1 MPKYI
6 TCDSAS
12 HAFSSSSDVSLSEK
26 LLSGV
31 SKTATL
37 VGETFGPR
45 GNNIILSDQFE
56 IGQGSPT
63 VKVTKDGITV
73 LRNIEFED
81 CYENLA
87 ATILRSASDQTNS
100 QAGDGTTGT
109 CILAESIFKNGL
121 KYFASG
127 VNRMQV
133 RNGISKA
140 AKRVVSD
147 LRKLSKKISG
157 EKEIWNV
164 AYVSSNHSTEIADV
178 LAGVFSKIG
187 PNGTIRVEE
196 GNSLNIESRIVEG
209 MQFAEGYISPYFA
222 TNSKMEAVMEN
233 PWIFIY
239 NKRISSI
246 NEILGPIQKV
256 MDSVKSGERSI
267 LIIADDID
275 GDALSTIIYNRLRG
289 LQICAV
295 KSPSY
300 GENRKNMMADIA
312 ILTGGKVISE
322 ETGIGAADVDFEVIG
337 GAKQAIVTKNSCTI
351 IGGEGDTGAIE
362 MRVEQLKS
370 QIEYSTDYYDL
381 KKMQERLAKLTDGI
395 GIVSVGANTEL
406 ELKEKKYLV
415 DDAFCACKA
424 AIAEGVLPGGGIAL
438 HAVKKEIAEWIA
450 EQTVSKSELKTD
462 AEIIGA
468 NIVLEA
474 CDAPIRRILQNAGIA
489 PDIILEK
496 IDTLQEK
503 HAIMYRDS
511 EELPAGDDTISNDF
525 TGYNV
530 LTEEYVMMFE
540 AGIMDSTSAIV
551 AEVQNASSVAGVL
564 LTTTGAVVN
573 KHRPQPVAPQLGEQI
588 GGF

>member
-1 MPKYI
+1 MARFI

-12 HAFSSSSDVSLSEK
+12 SAFSASPSVSLTEK

-31 SKTATL
+31 SKTAAL
-37 VGETFGPR
+37 VGETYGPR
-45 GNNIILSDQFE
+45 GNNIILSDQVE
-56 IGQGSPT
+56 GGGAPL

-73 LRNIEFED
+73 LRGISFDD

-87 ATILRSASDQTNS
+87 VSILKTASDQTNF

-109 CILAESIFKNGL
+109 CILAESIFKEGL
-121 KYFASG
+121 KCFVSG

-140 AKRVVSD
+140 AKRAISD
-147 LRKLSKKISG
+147 LRKLSKKISS
-157 EKEIWNV
+157 KEDIWNV

-178 LAGVFSKIG
+178 LSDVFSKIG

-196 GNSLNIESRIVEG
+196 GNSVNIESKIVEG

-222 TNSKMEAVMEN
+222 TNSKMEAVLEN

-246 NEILGPIQKV
+246 NEILAPIGKV

-275 GDALSTIIYNRLRG
+275 GDALSTVIYNRLRG

-322 ETGIGAADVDFEVIG
+322 ETGIGPQDVTLEVIG
-337 GAKQAIVTKNSCTI
+337 EAKQVIVTKNSCTI
-351 IGGEGDTGAIE
+351 VGGSGDAEEIK

-370 QIEYSTDYYDL
+370 QIEYSTDAYDL

-395 GIVSVGANTEL
+395 GIVSVGASTEI
-406 ELKEKKYLV
+406 ELKEKKFLV

-424 AIAEGVLPGGGIAL
+424 ALAEGVLPGGGIAL
-438 HAVKKEIAEWIA
+438 HVVKKELEKWIA
-450 EQTVSKSELKTD
+450 DQVSVKSELKTD
-462 AEIIGA
+462 AEITGA
-468 NIVLEA
+468 KIVMEA

-489 PDIILEK
+489 PDIVLEN
-496 IDTLQEK
+496 IDRKQVETPIKYAEN
-503 HAIMYRDS
+503 
-511 EELPAGDDTISNDF
+511 EELTDENETQTVNRFEGF
-525 TGYNV
+525 NV
-530 LTEEYVMMFE
+530 LTESYVSMLDE
-540 AGIMDSTSAIV
+540 GIMDSTSAIV

-573 KHRPQPVAPQLGEQI
+573 KMPPPQAVPQGDPQM